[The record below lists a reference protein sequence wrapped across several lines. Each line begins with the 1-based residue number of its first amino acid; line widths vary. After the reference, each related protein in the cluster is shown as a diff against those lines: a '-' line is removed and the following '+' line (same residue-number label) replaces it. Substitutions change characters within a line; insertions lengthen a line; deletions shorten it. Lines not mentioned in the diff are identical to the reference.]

1 MKRRGM
7 GATAMPALRILLTK
21 HADGSVVLKCIRAD
35 GSVTWQRQR
44 QRSAAFFPL
53 HDLTHFAVESELGI
67 RRAFY
72 GLIAEGWEIED
83 TTGKGARG
91 ALPPEA
97 LVVERLVG
105 ALDLERAGSVTWTAQ
120 ALDAHANGDS
130 PSSRRTLPRPIT
142 DDDLARIRSRLH
154 TLLGQWAALPPGE
167 SLELAL

>member
-1 MKRRGM
+1 
-7 GATAMPALRILLTK
+7 MPALRILLTK

-44 QRSAAFFPL
+44 QRNAAFFPL

-67 RRAFY
+67 PRAFY
-72 GLIAEGWEIED
+72 GLIAEGWDIED

-120 ALDAHANGDS
+120 ALDAHGNGDP
-130 PSSRRTLPRPIT
+130 PSLRRVLPRPMT
-142 DDDLARIRSRLH
+142 DDDLARIRSS
-154 TLLGQWAALPPGE
+154 LLALFGRWSALSAGE
-167 SLELAL
+167 TLELTL